1 MSSQHGFMADL
12 NLLLLA
18 RCEQPYHKAIAE
30 LYLLSGLVDH
40 GREVNSSWHFIT
52 ILTILI
58 LQLRCHLPMLF
69 WLMLSCPL

>member
-52 ILTILI
+52 ILIILI